1 MIKKIK
7 SLFSGFQKDNIIR
20 LSVKNLDDLKYFN
33 TAKQIFICFQ
43 NQNYKLK
50 LVGGCVRK
58 LITEEKIDDMDIA
71 INIEPEKIKKVLVEQ
86 KIKFVETGIT
96 HGTITVLINDFKFEI
111 TSLRKDLSTDGRHAK
126 VEFTSN
132 WEQDAQRRDFT
143 INAIFSDIHGNL
155 YDPFDGKKDLEIGKI
170 KFIGDADKRIKEDY
184 LRILRY
190 IRFFLN
196 YSKISHNEKIRKIIK
211 QNLNGISNISSERLL
226 DEFKKLINSFGFL
239 RLFKDPFCLE
249 LINLI
254 FPQFKNL
261 DIFKNL
267 NKFAEINIK
276 KVDFVFLISLMLI
289 DNTDNVEY
297 FLFKFN
303 LSSIDKK
310 RILFLNKFYNKE
322 INKNSFSKN
331 NLWKIFYYN
340 GKQTLFDLIYFEI
353 FKSKKINKKLIA
365 LLEYFKNKETPVFPV
380 KAVNLMEKY
389 NIPEGK
395 QLGLKLKKIEEL
407 WIKNDFTVLDNEI
420 EQIFKN

>member
-1 MIKKIK
+1 MIDLINKFFSFSKHLDGKPSSFKELKKKKEIKK
-7 SLFSGFQKDNIIR
+7 LFLAIENYSEDSEIR
-20 LSVKNLDDLKYFN
+20 Y
-33 TAKQIFICFQ
+33 
-43 NQNYKLK
+43 
-50 LVGGCVRK
+50 VGGCVRK
-58 LITEEKIDDMDIA
+58 ILNNEIVDDIDFAVNLKPEECSAALKE
-71 INIEPEKIKKVLVEQ
+71 NN
-86 KIKFVETGIT
+86 IKFFEIGIS
-96 HGTITVLINDFKFEI
+96 HGTIIAVIDSYKFEI
-111 TSLRKDLSTDGRHAK
+111 TSLRKDLITDGRHAK
-126 VEFTSN
+126 VAFTTD
-132 WEQDAQRRDFT
+132 WQEDASRRDFT

-196 YSKISHNEKIRKIIK
+196 YSKISHNEKIRKIIQ

-276 KVDFVFLISLMLI
+276 KVDFIFLISLMLI

-322 INKNSFSKN
+322 INKNYFSKN

-340 GKQTLFDLIYFEI
+340 GKQALFDLIYFEI

-365 LLEYFKNKETPVFPV
+365 LLEYFKDKEVPVFPV

-395 QLGLKLKKIEEL
+395 QLGLKLKKIEEQ

-420 EQIFKN
+420 DQIFKN

>member
-1 MIKKIK
+1 MIDLINKFFSFSKHFDGKPSSFKELKKKKEIKK
-7 SLFSGFQKDNIIR
+7 LFLAIENYSEDSEIR
-20 LSVKNLDDLKYFN
+20 Y
-33 TAKQIFICFQ
+33 
-43 NQNYKLK
+43 
-50 LVGGCVRK
+50 VGGCVRK
-58 LITEEKIDDMDIA
+58 ILNNEIVDDIDFAVNLKPEECSAALKE
-71 INIEPEKIKKVLVEQ
+71 NN
-86 KIKFVETGIT
+86 IKFFEIGIS
-96 HGTITVLINDFKFEI
+96 HGTIIAVIDSYKFEI
-111 TSLRKDLSTDGRHAK
+111 TSLRKDLITDGRHAK
-126 VEFTSN
+126 VAFTAD
-132 WEQDAQRRDFT
+132 WQEDASRRDFT
-143 INAIFSDIHGNL
+143 INAVFSDIHGNL

-196 YSKISHNEKIRKIIK
+196 YSKTEHNDKIRKIIK

-226 DEFKKLINSFGFL
+226 GEFKKLIISSSFL
-239 RLFKDPFCLE
+239 KLFKDPFCLE

-303 LSSIDKK
+303 ISSIDKK

-322 INKNSFSKN
+322 INKNFFSKN

-340 GKQTLFDLIYFEI
+340 GKQALFDLIYFEI

-365 LLEYFKNKETPVFPV
+365 LLEYFKDKEVPVFPV

-395 QLGLKLKKIEEL
+395 QLGLKLKKIEEQ

-420 EQIFKN
+420 DQIFKN

>member
-1 MIKKIK
+1 MIDLINKFFSFSKHFDGKPSSFKELKKKKEIKK
-7 SLFSGFQKDNIIR
+7 LFLAIENYSEDSEIR
-20 LSVKNLDDLKYFN
+20 Y
-33 TAKQIFICFQ
+33 
-43 NQNYKLK
+43 
-50 LVGGCVRK
+50 VGGCVRK
-58 LITEEKIDDMDIA
+58 ILNNEIVDDIDFAVNLKPEECSAALKE
-71 INIEPEKIKKVLVEQ
+71 NN
-86 KIKFVETGIT
+86 IKFFEIGIS
-96 HGTITVLINDFKFEI
+96 HGTIIAVIDSYKFEI
-111 TSLRKDLSTDGRHAK
+111 TSLRKDLITDGRHAK
-126 VEFTSN
+126 VAFTTD
-132 WEQDAQRRDFT
+132 WQEDASRRDFT

-196 YSKISHNEKIRKIIK
+196 YSKTDHNDKIRKIIK

-226 DEFKKLINSFGFL
+226 DEFKKLIISSSFL
-239 RLFKDPFCLE
+239 KLFKDPFCLE

-276 KVDFVFLISLMLI
+276 KVDFIFLISLMLI

-303 LSSIDKK
+303 ISSIDKK

-322 INKNSFSKN
+322 INKNYFSKN

-340 GKQTLFDLIYFEI
+340 GKQALFDLIYFEI
-353 FKSKKINKKLIA
+353 FKSKKVNQKLIA
-365 LLEYFKNKETPVFPV
+365 LLEYFKDKEVPVFPV

-395 QLGLKLKKIEEL
+395 QLGLKLKKIEEQ

>member
-1 MIKKIK
+1 MIDLINKFFSFSKHLDSKPSSFKELKKKKEIKK
-7 SLFSGFQKDNIIR
+7 LFLAIENYSEDSEIR
-20 LSVKNLDDLKYFN
+20 Y
-33 TAKQIFICFQ
+33 
-43 NQNYKLK
+43 
-50 LVGGCVRK
+50 VGGCVRK
-58 LITEEKIDDMDIA
+58 ILNNEIVDDIDFAVNLKPEECSAALKE
-71 INIEPEKIKKVLVEQ
+71 NN
-86 KIKFVETGIT
+86 IKFFEIGIS
-96 HGTITVLINDFKFEI
+96 HGTIIAVIDSYKFEI
-111 TSLRKDLSTDGRHAK
+111 TSLRKDLITDGRHAK
-126 VEFTSN
+126 VAFTTD
-132 WEQDAQRRDFT
+132 WQEDASRRDFT

-196 YSKISHNEKIRKIIK
+196 YSKTEHNDKIRKIIK

-226 DEFKKLINSFGFL
+226 DEFKKLIISSSFL
-239 RLFKDPFCLE
+239 KLFKDPFCLE

-276 KVDFVFLISLMLI
+276 KVDFIFLISLMLI

-303 LSSIDKK
+303 ISSIDKK

-322 INKNSFSKN
+322 INKNYFSKN

-340 GKQTLFDLIYFEI
+340 GKQALFDLIYFEI

-365 LLEYFKNKETPVFPV
+365 LLEYFKDKEVPVFPV

-395 QLGLKLKKIEEL
+395 QLGLKLKKIEEQ

>member
-1 MIKKIK
+1 MIDLINKFFSFSKHLDSKPSSFKELKKKKEIKK
-7 SLFSGFQKDNIIR
+7 LFLAIENYSEDSEIR
-20 LSVKNLDDLKYFN
+20 Y
-33 TAKQIFICFQ
+33 
-43 NQNYKLK
+43 
-50 LVGGCVRK
+50 VGGCVRK
-58 LITEEKIDDMDIA
+58 ILNNEIVDDIDFAVNLKPEECSAALKE
-71 INIEPEKIKKVLVEQ
+71 NN
-86 KIKFVETGIT
+86 IKFFEIGIS
-96 HGTITVLINDFKFEI
+96 HGTIIAVIDSYKFEI
-111 TSLRKDLSTDGRHAK
+111 TSLRKDLITDGRHAK
-126 VEFTSN
+126 VAFTAD
-132 WEQDAQRRDFT
+132 WQEDASRRDFT

-196 YSKISHNEKIRKIIK
+196 YSKTDHSDKIRKIIK

-226 DEFKKLINSFGFL
+226 DEFKKLIISSSFL
-239 RLFKDPFCLE
+239 KLFKDPFCLE

-276 KVDFVFLISLMLI
+276 KVDFIFLISLMLI

-303 LSSIDKK
+303 ISSIDKK

-322 INKNSFSKN
+322 INKNYFSKN

-340 GKQTLFDLIYFEI
+340 GKQALFDLIYFEI
-353 FKSKKINKKLIA
+353 FKSKKVNQKLIA
-365 LLEYFKNKETPVFPV
+365 LLEYFKDKEVPVFPV

-395 QLGLKLKKIEEL
+395 QLGLKLKKIEEQ

-420 EQIFKN
+420 DQIFKN

>member
-1 MIKKIK
+1 MIDLINKFFSFSKHLNGKPSSFKELKKKKEIKK
-7 SLFSGFQKDNIIR
+7 LFLAIENYSEDSEIR
-20 LSVKNLDDLKYFN
+20 Y
-33 TAKQIFICFQ
+33 
-43 NQNYKLK
+43 
-50 LVGGCVRK
+50 VGGCVRK
-58 LITEEKIDDMDIA
+58 ILNNEIVDDIDFAVNLKPEECSAALKE
-71 INIEPEKIKKVLVEQ
+71 NN
-86 KIKFVETGIT
+86 IKFFEIGIS
-96 HGTITVLINDFKFEI
+96 HGTIIAVIDSYKFEI
-111 TSLRKDLSTDGRHAK
+111 TSLRKDLITDGRHAK
-126 VEFTSN
+126 VAFTTD
-132 WEQDAQRRDFT
+132 WQEDASRRDFT

-155 YDPFDGKKDLEIGKI
+155 YDPFNGKKDLEIGKI

-196 YSKISHNEKIRKIIK
+196 YSKTDHNDKIRKIIK

-226 DEFKKLINSFGFL
+226 DEFKKLIISSSFL
-239 RLFKDPFCLE
+239 KLFKDPFCLE

-303 LSSIDKK
+303 ISSIDKK

-365 LLEYFKNKETPVFPV
+365 LLEYFKDKEVPVFPV

-395 QLGLKLKKIEEL
+395 QLGLKLKKIEEQ

>member
-1 MIKKIK
+1 MIDLINKFFSFSKHLDGKPSSFKELKKKKEIKK
-7 SLFSGFQKDNIIR
+7 LFLAIENYSEDSEIR
-20 LSVKNLDDLKYFN
+20 Y
-33 TAKQIFICFQ
+33 
-43 NQNYKLK
+43 
-50 LVGGCVRK
+50 VGGCVRK
-58 LITEEKIDDMDIA
+58 ILNNEIVDDIDFAVNLKPEECSAALKE
-71 INIEPEKIKKVLVEQ
+71 NN
-86 KIKFVETGIT
+86 IKFFEIGIS
-96 HGTITVLINDFKFEI
+96 HGTIIAVIDSYKFEI
-111 TSLRKDLSTDGRHAK
+111 TSLRKDLITDGRHAK
-126 VEFTSN
+126 VAFTTD
-132 WEQDAQRRDFT
+132 WQEDASRRDFT

-196 YSKISHNEKIRKIIK
+196 YSKTDHNDKIRKIIK

-226 DEFKKLINSFGFL
+226 DEFKKLIISSSFL
-239 RLFKDPFCLE
+239 KLFKDPFCLE

-254 FPQFKNL
+254 FPQFKNI

-276 KVDFVFLISLMLI
+276 KVDFIFLISLMLI

-303 LSSIDKK
+303 ISSIDKK

-322 INKNSFSKN
+322 INKNFFSKN

-340 GKQTLFDLIYFEI
+340 GKQALFDLIYFEI

-365 LLEYFKNKETPVFPV
+365 LLEYFKDKEVPVFPV

-395 QLGLKLKKIEEL
+395 QLGLKLKKIEEQ

>member
-1 MIKKIK
+1 MIDLINKFFSFSKHLDCKLSSFKELKKTKEIKK
-7 SLFSGFQKDNIIR
+7 LFLAIENYSEDSEIR
-20 LSVKNLDDLKYFN
+20 Y
-33 TAKQIFICFQ
+33 
-43 NQNYKLK
+43 
-50 LVGGCVRK
+50 VGGCVRK
-58 LITEEKIDDMDIA
+58 ILNNEIVDDIDFAVNLKPEECSAALKE
-71 INIEPEKIKKVLVEQ
+71 NN
-86 KIKFVETGIT
+86 IKFFEIGIS
-96 HGTITVLINDFKFEI
+96 HGTIIAVIDSYKFEI
-111 TSLRKDLSTDGRHAK
+111 TSLRKDLITDGRHAK
-126 VEFTSN
+126 VAFTAD
-132 WEQDAQRRDFT
+132 WQEDASRRDFT

-155 YDPFDGKKDLEIGKI
+155 YAPFDGKKDLEIGKI

-196 YSKISHNEKIRKIIK
+196 YSKTDHNDKTRKIIK

-226 DEFKKLINSFGFL
+226 DEFKKLIISSSFL
-239 RLFKDPFCLE
+239 KLFKDPFCLE

-276 KVDFVFLISLMLI
+276 KVDFIFLISLMLI

-303 LSSIDKK
+303 ISSIDKK

-322 INKNSFSKN
+322 INKNYFSKN

-340 GKQTLFDLIYFEI
+340 GKQALFDLIYFEI

-365 LLEYFKNKETPVFPV
+365 LLEYFKDKEVPVFPV

-395 QLGLKLKKIEEL
+395 QLGFKLKKIEEQ

-420 EQIFKN
+420 DQIFKN

>member
-1 MIKKIK
+1 MIDLINKFFSFSKHLDSKPSSFKELKKKKEIKK
-7 SLFSGFQKDNIIR
+7 LFLAIENYSEDSEIR
-20 LSVKNLDDLKYFN
+20 Y
-33 TAKQIFICFQ
+33 
-43 NQNYKLK
+43 
-50 LVGGCVRK
+50 VGGCVRK
-58 LITEEKIDDMDIA
+58 ILNNEIVDDIDFAVNLKPEECSAALKE
-71 INIEPEKIKKVLVEQ
+71 NN
-86 KIKFVETGIT
+86 IKFFEIGIS
-96 HGTITVLINDFKFEI
+96 HGTIIALIDSYKFEI
-111 TSLRKDLSTDGRHAK
+111 TSLRKDLITDGRHAK
-126 VEFTSN
+126 VAFTAD
-132 WEQDAQRRDFT
+132 WQEDASRRDFT

-196 YSKISHNEKIRKIIK
+196 YSKTEHNDKIRKIIK

-226 DEFKKLINSFGFL
+226 DEFKKLIISSSFL
-239 RLFKDPFCLE
+239 KLFKDPFCLE

-254 FPQFKNL
+254 FPQFKNI

-276 KVDFVFLISLMLI
+276 KVDFVFLISLMVI

-303 LSSIDKK
+303 LSSSDKK

-340 GKQTLFDLIYFEI
+340 GKQALFDLIYFEI
-353 FKSKKINKKLIA
+353 FKSKKINKKLID
-365 LLEYFKNKETPVFPV
+365 LLEYFKDKEVPVFPV

-395 QLGLKLKKIEEL
+395 QLGLKLKKIEEQ

>member
-1 MIKKIK
+1 MIDLINKFFSFSKHLDGKPSSFKELKKKKEIKK
-7 SLFSGFQKDNIIR
+7 LFLAIENYSEDSEIR
-20 LSVKNLDDLKYFN
+20 Y
-33 TAKQIFICFQ
+33 
-43 NQNYKLK
+43 
-50 LVGGCVRK
+50 VGGCVRK
-58 LITEEKIDDMDIA
+58 ILNNEIVDDIDFAVNLKPEECSAALKE
-71 INIEPEKIKKVLVEQ
+71 NN
-86 KIKFVETGIT
+86 IKFFEIGIS
-96 HGTITVLINDFKFEI
+96 HGTIIAVIDSYKFEI
-111 TSLRKDLSTDGRHAK
+111 TSLRKDLITDGRHAK
-126 VEFTSN
+126 VAFTTD
-132 WEQDAQRRDFT
+132 WQEDASRRDFT

-155 YDPFDGKKDLEIGKI
+155 YDPFNGKKDLEIGKI

-196 YSKISHNEKIRKIIK
+196 YSKTDHNDKIRKIIK

-226 DEFKKLINSFGFL
+226 DEFKKLIISSSFL
-239 RLFKDPFCLE
+239 KLFKDPFCLE

-322 INKNSFSKN
+322 INKNYFSKN

-340 GKQTLFDLIYFEI
+340 GKQALFDLIYFEI

-365 LLEYFKNKETPVFPV
+365 LLEYFKDKEVPVFPV

-395 QLGLKLKKIEEL
+395 QLGLKLKKIEEQ

>member
-1 MIKKIK
+1 MIDLINKFFSFSKHLDSRPSSFKELKKKKEIKK
-7 SLFSGFQKDNIIR
+7 LFLAIENYSEDSEIR
-20 LSVKNLDDLKYFN
+20 Y
-33 TAKQIFICFQ
+33 
-43 NQNYKLK
+43 
-50 LVGGCVRK
+50 VGGCVRK
-58 LITEEKIDDMDIA
+58 ILNNEIVDDIDFAVNLKPEECSAALKE
-71 INIEPEKIKKVLVEQ
+71 NN
-86 KIKFVETGIT
+86 IKFFEIGIS
-96 HGTITVLINDFKFEI
+96 HGTIIAVIDSYKFEI
-111 TSLRKDLSTDGRHAK
+111 TSLRKDLITDGRHAK
-126 VEFTSN
+126 VAFTTD
-132 WEQDAQRRDFT
+132 WQEDASRRDFT

-196 YSKISHNEKIRKIIK
+196 YSKTDHNDKIRKIIK

-226 DEFKKLINSFGFL
+226 DEFKKLIISSSFL
-239 RLFKDPFCLE
+239 KLFKDPFCLE

-276 KVDFVFLISLMLI
+276 KVDFIFLISLMLI

-303 LSSIDKK
+303 ISSIDKK

-322 INKNSFSKN
+322 INKNYFSKN

-340 GKQTLFDLIYFEI
+340 GKQALFDLIYFEI
-353 FKSKKINKKLIA
+353 FKSKKVNQKLIA
-365 LLEYFKNKETPVFPV
+365 LLEYFKDKEVPVFPV

-395 QLGLKLKKIEEL
+395 QLGLKLKKIEEQ

>member
-1 MIKKIK
+1 MIDLINKFFSFSKHLNGKPSSFKELKKKKEIKK
-7 SLFSGFQKDNIIR
+7 LFLAIENYSEDSEIR
-20 LSVKNLDDLKYFN
+20 Y
-33 TAKQIFICFQ
+33 
-43 NQNYKLK
+43 
-50 LVGGCVRK
+50 VGGCVRK
-58 LITEEKIDDMDIA
+58 ILNNEIVDDIDFAVNLKPEECSAALKE
-71 INIEPEKIKKVLVEQ
+71 NN
-86 KIKFVETGIT
+86 IKFFEIGIS
-96 HGTITVLINDFKFEI
+96 HGTIIALIDSYKFEI
-111 TSLRKDLSTDGRHAK
+111 TSLRKDLITDGRHAK
-126 VEFTSN
+126 VAFTAD
-132 WEQDAQRRDFT
+132 WQEDASRRDFT

-196 YSKISHNEKIRKIIK
+196 YSKTEHNDKIRKIIK

-226 DEFKKLINSFGFL
+226 DEFKKLIISSSFL
-239 RLFKDPFCLE
+239 KLFKDPFCLE

-276 KVDFVFLISLMLI
+276 KVDFIFLISLMLI

-303 LSSIDKK
+303 ISSIDKK

-322 INKNSFSKN
+322 INKNYFSKN

-340 GKQTLFDLIYFEI
+340 GKQALFDLIYFEI

-365 LLEYFKNKETPVFPV
+365 LLEYFKDKEVPVFPV

-395 QLGLKLKKIEEL
+395 QLGLKLKKIEEQ

-420 EQIFKN
+420 DQIFKN

>member
-1 MIKKIK
+1 MIDLINKFFSFSKHLDGKPSSFKELKKKKEIKK
-7 SLFSGFQKDNIIR
+7 LFLAIENYSEDSEIR
-20 LSVKNLDDLKYFN
+20 Y
-33 TAKQIFICFQ
+33 
-43 NQNYKLK
+43 
-50 LVGGCVRK
+50 VGGCVRK
-58 LITEEKIDDMDIA
+58 ILNNETVDDIDFAVNLKPEECSAALKE
-71 INIEPEKIKKVLVEQ
+71 NN
-86 KIKFVETGIT
+86 IKFFEIGIS
-96 HGTITVLINDFKFEI
+96 HGTIIAVIDSYKFEI
-111 TSLRKDLSTDGRHAK
+111 TSLRKDLITDGRHAK
-126 VEFTSN
+126 VAFTTD
-132 WEQDAQRRDFT
+132 WQEDASRRDFT

-196 YSKISHNEKIRKIIK
+196 YSKTDHNDKIRKIIK

-226 DEFKKLINSFGFL
+226 DEFKKLIISSSFL
-239 RLFKDPFCLE
+239 KLFKDPFCLE

-303 LSSIDKK
+303 ISSIDKK

-322 INKNSFSKN
+322 INKNYFSKN

-340 GKQTLFDLIYFEI
+340 GKQALFDLIYFEI
-353 FKSKKINKKLIA
+353 FKSKKINKKLIT
-365 LLEYFKNKETPVFPV
+365 LLEYFKDKEVPVFPV

-395 QLGLKLKKIEEL
+395 QLGLKLKKIEEQ

>member
-1 MIKKIK
+1 MIDLINKFFSFSKHLDSKPSSFKELKKKKEIKK
-7 SLFSGFQKDNIIR
+7 LFLAIENYSEDSEIR
-20 LSVKNLDDLKYFN
+20 Y
-33 TAKQIFICFQ
+33 
-43 NQNYKLK
+43 
-50 LVGGCVRK
+50 VGGCVRK
-58 LITEEKIDDMDIA
+58 ILNNEIVDDIDFAVNLKPEECSAALKE
-71 INIEPEKIKKVLVEQ
+71 NN
-86 KIKFVETGIT
+86 IKFFEIGIS
-96 HGTITVLINDFKFEI
+96 HGTIIAVIDSYKFEI
-111 TSLRKDLSTDGRHAK
+111 TSLRKDLITDGRHAK
-126 VEFTSN
+126 VAFTTD
-132 WEQDAQRRDFT
+132 WQEDASRRDFT

-196 YSKISHNEKIRKIIK
+196 YSKTDHNDKIRKIIK

-226 DEFKKLINSFGFL
+226 DEFKKLIISSSFL
-239 RLFKDPFCLE
+239 KLFKDPFCLE

-303 LSSIDKK
+303 ISSIDKK

-322 INKNSFSKN
+322 INKNFFSKN

-340 GKQTLFDLIYFEI
+340 GKQALFDLIYFEI

-365 LLEYFKNKETPVFPV
+365 LLEYFKDKEVPVFPV

-395 QLGLKLKKIEEL
+395 QLGLKLKKIEEQ
-407 WIKNDFTVLDNEI
+407 WIKNDFIVLDNEI
-420 EQIFKN
+420 EKIFKN

>member
-1 MIKKIK
+1 MIDLINKFFSFSKHLDSKPSSFKELKKKKEIKK
-7 SLFSGFQKDNIIR
+7 LFLAIENYSEDSEIR
-20 LSVKNLDDLKYFN
+20 Y
-33 TAKQIFICFQ
+33 
-43 NQNYKLK
+43 
-50 LVGGCVRK
+50 VGGCVRK
-58 LITEEKIDDMDIA
+58 ILNNEIVDDIDFAVNLKPEECSAALKE
-71 INIEPEKIKKVLVEQ
+71 NN
-86 KIKFVETGIT
+86 IKFFEIGIS
-96 HGTITVLINDFKFEI
+96 HGTIIALIDSYKFEI
-111 TSLRKDLSTDGRHAK
+111 TSLRKDLITDGRHAK
-126 VEFTSN
+126 VAFTAD
-132 WEQDAQRRDFT
+132 WQEDASRRDFT

-155 YDPFDGKKDLEIGKI
+155 YDPFNGKKDLEIGKI
-170 KFIGDADKRIKEDY
+170 KFIGDADTRIKEDY

-196 YSKISHNEKIRKIIK
+196 YSKIEHDDKIRKIIK

-226 DEFKKLINSFGFL
+226 DEFKKLIISSSFL
-239 RLFKDPFCLE
+239 KLFKDPFCLE

-276 KVDFVFLISLMLI
+276 KVDFIFLISLMLI

-303 LSSIDKK
+303 ISSIDKK

-322 INKNSFSKN
+322 INKNYFSKN

-340 GKQTLFDLIYFEI
+340 GKQALFDLIYFEI

-365 LLEYFKNKETPVFPV
+365 LLEYFKDKEVPVFPV

-395 QLGLKLKKIEEL
+395 QLGLKLKKVEEQ

-420 EQIFKN
+420 DQIFKN

>member
-1 MIKKIK
+1 MIDLINKFFSFSKHLDGKPSSFKELKKKKEIKK
-7 SLFSGFQKDNIIR
+7 LFLAIENYSEDSEIR
-20 LSVKNLDDLKYFN
+20 Y
-33 TAKQIFICFQ
+33 
-43 NQNYKLK
+43 
-50 LVGGCVRK
+50 VGGCVRK
-58 LITEEKIDDMDIA
+58 ILNNEIVDDIDFAVNLKPEECSAALKE
-71 INIEPEKIKKVLVEQ
+71 NN
-86 KIKFVETGIT
+86 IKFFEIGIS
-96 HGTITVLINDFKFEI
+96 HGTIIAVIDSYKFEI
-111 TSLRKDLSTDGRHAK
+111 TSLRKDLITDGRHAK
-126 VEFTSN
+126 VAFTTD
-132 WEQDAQRRDFT
+132 WQEDASRRDFT

-196 YSKISHNEKIRKIIK
+196 YSKTEHNDKIRKIIK

-226 DEFKKLINSFGFL
+226 DEFKKLIISSSFL
-239 RLFKDPFCLE
+239 KLFKDPFCLE

-303 LSSIDKK
+303 ISSIDKK

-322 INKNSFSKN
+322 INKNYFSKN

-340 GKQTLFDLIYFEI
+340 GKQALFDLIYFEI
-353 FKSKKINKKLIA
+353 FKSKKVNQKLIA
-365 LLEYFKNKETPVFPV
+365 LLEYFKDKEVPVFPV

-395 QLGLKLKKIEEL
+395 QLGLKLKKIEEQ
-407 WIKNDFTVLDNEI
+407 WIKNDFTVLDNKI

>member
-1 MIKKIK
+1 MIDLINKFFSLSKHLDGKLSSFKELKKKKEIKK
-7 SLFSGFQKDNIIR
+7 LFLAIENYSEDSEIR
-20 LSVKNLDDLKYFN
+20 Y
-33 TAKQIFICFQ
+33 
-43 NQNYKLK
+43 
-50 LVGGCVRK
+50 VGGCVRK
-58 LITEEKIDDMDIA
+58 ILNNEIVDDIDFAVNLKPEECSAALKE
-71 INIEPEKIKKVLVEQ
+71 NN
-86 KIKFVETGIT
+86 IKFFEIGIS
-96 HGTITVLINDFKFEI
+96 HGTIIAVIDSYKFEI
-111 TSLRKDLSTDGRHAK
+111 TSLRKDLITDGRHAK
-126 VEFTSN
+126 VAFTTD
-132 WEQDAQRRDFT
+132 WQEDASRRDFT

-196 YSKISHNEKIRKIIK
+196 YSKTEHNDKIRKIIK

-226 DEFKKLINSFGFL
+226 DEFKKLVISSSFL
-239 RLFKDPFCLE
+239 KLFKDPFCLE

-261 DIFKNL
+261 NIFKNL

-276 KVDFVFLISLMLI
+276 KVDFVFLLSLMLV

-322 INKNSFSKN
+322 INKNYFSKN

-340 GKQTLFDLIYFEI
+340 GKQALFDLIYFEI

-365 LLEYFKNKETPVFPV
+365 LLEYFKDKEVPVFPV

-395 QLGLKLKKIEEL
+395 QLGLKLKKIEEQ

>member
-1 MIKKIK
+1 MIDLINKFFSFSKHLDSKTSSFKELKKKEEIKK
-7 SLFSGFQKDNIIR
+7 LFLAIENYSEDSEIR
-20 LSVKNLDDLKYFN
+20 Y
-33 TAKQIFICFQ
+33 
-43 NQNYKLK
+43 
-50 LVGGCVRK
+50 VGGCVRK
-58 LITEEKIDDMDIA
+58 ILNNEIVDDIDFAVNLKPEECSAALKE
-71 INIEPEKIKKVLVEQ
+71 NN
-86 KIKFVETGIT
+86 IKFLEIGIS
-96 HGTITVLINDFKFEI
+96 HGTIIALIDSYKFEI
-111 TSLRKDLSTDGRHAK
+111 TSLRKDLITDGRHAK
-126 VEFTSN
+126 VAFTSD
-132 WEQDAQRRDFT
+132 WQEDASRRDFT

-170 KFIGDADKRIKEDY
+170 KFIGDADKRIKADY

-196 YSKISHNEKIRKIIK
+196 YSKTEHNDKIRKIIK

-226 DEFKKLINSFGFL
+226 DEFKKLVISSSFL
-239 RLFKDPFCLE
+239 KLFKDPFCLE

-267 NKFAEINIK
+267 NKFAEINVK
-276 KVDFVFLISLMLI
+276 KVDFILLISLMLI

-303 LSSIDKK
+303 ISSINKK

-322 INKNSFSKN
+322 INKNYFSKN

-340 GKQTLFDLIYFEI
+340 GKQALFDLIYFEI

-365 LLEYFKNKETPVFPV
+365 LLEYFKDKEVPVFPV

-395 QLGLKLKKIEEL
+395 QLGLKLKKIEEQ

>member
-1 MIKKIK
+1 MLDLINKFFSFSKQLDGKPSSFKELKKKKEIKK
-7 SLFSGFQKDNIIR
+7 LFLAIENYSEDSEIR
-20 LSVKNLDDLKYFN
+20 Y
-33 TAKQIFICFQ
+33 
-43 NQNYKLK
+43 
-50 LVGGCVRK
+50 VGGCVRK
-58 LITEEKIDDMDIA
+58 ILNNEIVDDIDFAVNLKPEECSAALKE
-71 INIEPEKIKKVLVEQ
+71 NN
-86 KIKFVETGIT
+86 IKFFEIGIS
-96 HGTITVLINDFKFEI
+96 HGTIIAVIDSYKFEI
-111 TSLRKDLSTDGRHAK
+111 TSLRKDLITDGRHAK
-126 VEFTSN
+126 VAFTTD
-132 WEQDAQRRDFT
+132 WQEDASRRDFT

-170 KFIGDADKRIKEDY
+170 KFIGDPDKRIQEDY

-196 YSKISHNEKIRKIIK
+196 YSKTDHNDKIRKIIK

-226 DEFKKLINSFGFL
+226 DEFKKLIISSSFL
-239 RLFKDPFCLE
+239 KLFKDPFCLE

-276 KVDFVFLISLMLI
+276 KVDFIFLISLMLI

-322 INKNSFSKN
+322 INKIFFSKN

-340 GKQTLFDLIYFEI
+340 GKQALFDLIYFEI
-353 FKSKKINKKLIA
+353 FKSKKVNQKLIA
-365 LLEYFKNKETPVFPV
+365 LLEYFKDKEVPVFPV

-395 QLGLKLKKIEEL
+395 QLGLKLKKIEEQ

>member
-1 MIKKIK
+1 MIDLINKF
-7 SLFSGFQKDNIIR
+7 FSF
-20 LSVKNLDDLKYFN
+20 SKNLDSKPSSFKELKKKKEIKKLFL
-33 TAKQIFICFQ
+33 AIE
-43 NQNYKLK
+43 NYSEDSEIRY
-50 LVGGCVRK
+50 VGGCVRK
-58 LITEEKIDDMDIA
+58 ILNNEIVDDIDFAVNLKPEECSAALKE
-71 INIEPEKIKKVLVEQ
+71 NN
-86 KIKFVETGIT
+86 IKFFEIGIS
-96 HGTITVLINDFKFEI
+96 HGTIIALIDSYKFEI
-111 TSLRKDLSTDGRHAK
+111 TSLRKDLITDGRHAK
-126 VEFTSN
+126 VAFTAD
-132 WEQDAQRRDFT
+132 WQEDASRRDFT

-196 YSKISHNEKIRKIIK
+196 YSKIDHSEKIRKIIK

-226 DEFKKLINSFGFL
+226 DEFKKLIISSSFL
-239 RLFKDPFCLE
+239 KLFKDPFCLE

-276 KVDFVFLISLMLI
+276 KVDFIFLISLMLI

-303 LSSIDKK
+303 ISSIDKK

-322 INKNSFSKN
+322 INKNYFSKN

-340 GKQTLFDLIYFEI
+340 GKQALFDLIYFEI

-365 LLEYFKNKETPVFPV
+365 LLEYFKDKEVPVFPV

-395 QLGLKLKKIEEL
+395 QLGLKLKKIEEQ

>member
-1 MIKKIK
+1 MINLINKFFSFSKHLDSKPSSFKELKKKKEIKK
-7 SLFSGFQKDNIIR
+7 LFLAIENYSEDSEIR
-20 LSVKNLDDLKYFN
+20 Y
-33 TAKQIFICFQ
+33 
-43 NQNYKLK
+43 
-50 LVGGCVRK
+50 VGGCVRK
-58 LITEEKIDDMDIA
+58 ILNNEIVDDIDFAVNLKPEECSAALKE
-71 INIEPEKIKKVLVEQ
+71 NN
-86 KIKFVETGIT
+86 IKFFEIGIS
-96 HGTITVLINDFKFEI
+96 HGTIIALIDSYKFEI
-111 TSLRKDLSTDGRHAK
+111 TSLRKDLITDGRHAK
-126 VEFTSN
+126 VAFTTD
-132 WEQDAQRRDFT
+132 WQEDASRRDFT

-170 KFIGDADKRIKEDY
+170 KFIGDADTRIKEDY

-196 YSKISHNEKIRKIIK
+196 YSKIEHDDKIRKIIK

-226 DEFKKLINSFGFL
+226 DEFKKLIISSSFL
-239 RLFKDPFCLE
+239 KLFKDPFCLE

-276 KVDFVFLISLMLI
+276 KVDFIFLISLMLI

-303 LSSIDKK
+303 ISSIDKK

-322 INKNSFSKN
+322 INKNYFSKN

-340 GKQTLFDLIYFEI
+340 GKQALFDLIYFEI
-353 FKSKKINKKLIA
+353 FKSKKVNQKLIA
-365 LLEYFKNKETPVFPV
+365 LLEYFKDKEVPVFPV

-395 QLGLKLKKIEEL
+395 QLGLKLKKIEEQ

>member
-1 MIKKIK
+1 MIDLINKFFSFSKHLDGKPSSFKELKKKKEIKK
-7 SLFSGFQKDNIIR
+7 LFLAIENYSEDSEIR
-20 LSVKNLDDLKYFN
+20 Y
-33 TAKQIFICFQ
+33 
-43 NQNYKLK
+43 
-50 LVGGCVRK
+50 VGGCVRK
-58 LITEEKIDDMDIA
+58 ILNNEIVDDIDFAVNLKPEECSAALKE
-71 INIEPEKIKKVLVEQ
+71 NN
-86 KIKFVETGIT
+86 IKFFEIGIS
-96 HGTITVLINDFKFEI
+96 HGTIIAVIDSYKFEI
-111 TSLRKDLSTDGRHAK
+111 TSLRKDLITDGRHAK
-126 VEFTSN
+126 VAFTTD
-132 WEQDAQRRDFT
+132 WQEDASRRDFT
-143 INAIFSDIHGNL
+143 INAIFSDIYGNL

-196 YSKISHNEKIRKIIK
+196 YSKTDHNDKIRKIIK

-226 DEFKKLINSFGFL
+226 DEFKKLIISSSFL
-239 RLFKDPFCLE
+239 KLFKDPFCLE

-254 FPQFKNL
+254 FPQFKNI

-322 INKNSFSKN
+322 INKNFFSKN

-340 GKQTLFDLIYFEI
+340 GKQALFDLIYFEI

-365 LLEYFKNKETPVFPV
+365 LLEYFKDKEVPVFPV

-395 QLGLKLKKIEEL
+395 QLGLKLKKIEEQ

>member
-1 MIKKIK
+1 MIDLINKFFSFSKHLNGKPSSFKELKKKKEIKK
-7 SLFSGFQKDNIIR
+7 LFLAIENYSEDSEIR
-20 LSVKNLDDLKYFN
+20 Y
-33 TAKQIFICFQ
+33 
-43 NQNYKLK
+43 
-50 LVGGCVRK
+50 VGGCVRK
-58 LITEEKIDDMDIA
+58 ILNNEIVDDIDFAVNLKPEECSAALKE
-71 INIEPEKIKKVLVEQ
+71 NN
-86 KIKFVETGIT
+86 IKFFEIGIS
-96 HGTITVLINDFKFEI
+96 HGTIIAVIDSYKFEI
-111 TSLRKDLSTDGRHAK
+111 TSLRKDLITDGRHAK
-126 VEFTSN
+126 VAFTSD
-132 WEQDAQRRDFT
+132 WQEDASRRDFT

-196 YSKISHNEKIRKIIK
+196 YSKTEHNDKIRKIIK

-226 DEFKKLINSFGFL
+226 DEFKKLIISSSFL
-239 RLFKDPFCLE
+239 KLFKDPFCLE

-276 KVDFVFLISLMLI
+276 KVDFIFLISLMLI

-303 LSSIDKK
+303 ISSIDKK

-322 INKNSFSKN
+322 INKNFFSKN

-340 GKQTLFDLIYFEI
+340 GKQALFDLIYFEI

-365 LLEYFKNKETPVFPV
+365 LLEYFKDKEVPVFPV

-395 QLGLKLKKIEEL
+395 QLGLKLKKIEEQ

>member
-1 MIKKIK
+1 MIDLINKFFSFSKHLDSKPSSFKELKKKKEIKK
-7 SLFSGFQKDNIIR
+7 LFLAIENYSEDSEIR
-20 LSVKNLDDLKYFN
+20 Y
-33 TAKQIFICFQ
+33 
-43 NQNYKLK
+43 
-50 LVGGCVRK
+50 VGGCVRK
-58 LITEEKIDDMDIA
+58 ILNNEIVDDIDFAVNLKPEECSAALKE
-71 INIEPEKIKKVLVEQ
+71 NN
-86 KIKFVETGIT
+86 IKFFEIGIS
-96 HGTITVLINDFKFEI
+96 HGTIIAVIDSYKFEI
-111 TSLRKDLSTDGRHAK
+111 TSLRKDLITDGRHAK
-126 VEFTSN
+126 VAFTSD
-132 WEQDAQRRDFT
+132 WQEDASRRDFT

-196 YSKISHNEKIRKIIK
+196 YSKTEHNDKIRKIIK

-226 DEFKKLINSFGFL
+226 DEFKKLIISSSFL
-239 RLFKDPFCLE
+239 KLFKDPFCLE

-276 KVDFVFLISLMLI
+276 KVDFIFLISLMLI

-303 LSSIDKK
+303 ISSIDKK

-322 INKNSFSKN
+322 INKNYFSKN

-340 GKQTLFDLIYFEI
+340 GKQALFDLIYFEI

-365 LLEYFKNKETPVFPV
+365 LLEYFKDKEVPVFPV

-395 QLGLKLKKIEEL
+395 QLGLKLKKIEEQ

-420 EQIFKN
+420 DQIFKN

>member
-1 MIKKIK
+1 MIDLINKFFSFSKHLDGKPSSFKELKKKKEIKK
-7 SLFSGFQKDNIIR
+7 LFLAIENYSEDSEIR
-20 LSVKNLDDLKYFN
+20 Y
-33 TAKQIFICFQ
+33 
-43 NQNYKLK
+43 
-50 LVGGCVRK
+50 VGGCVRK
-58 LITEEKIDDMDIA
+58 ILNNEIVDDIDFAVNLKPEECSAALKE
-71 INIEPEKIKKVLVEQ
+71 NN
-86 KIKFVETGIT
+86 IKFFEIGIS
-96 HGTITVLINDFKFEI
+96 HGTIIAVIDSYKFEI
-111 TSLRKDLSTDGRHAK
+111 TSLRKDLITDGRHAK
-126 VEFTSN
+126 VAFTTD
-132 WEQDAQRRDFT
+132 WQEDASRRDFT

-196 YSKISHNEKIRKIIK
+196 YSKTDHNDKIRKIIK

-226 DEFKKLINSFGFL
+226 DEFKKLVISSSFL
-239 RLFKDPFCLE
+239 KLFKDPFCLE

-276 KVDFVFLISLMLI
+276 KVDFIFLISLMLI

-303 LSSIDKK
+303 ISSIDKK

-322 INKNSFSKN
+322 INKNFFSKN

-340 GKQTLFDLIYFEI
+340 GKQALFDLIYFEI
-353 FKSKKINKKLIA
+353 FKSKKVNQKLIA
-365 LLEYFKNKETPVFPV
+365 LLEYFKDKEVPVFPV

-395 QLGLKLKKIEEL
+395 QLGLKLKKIEEQ

>member
-1 MIKKIK
+1 MIDLINKF
-7 SLFSGFQKDNIIR
+7 FSF
-20 LSVKNLDDLKYFN
+20 SKNLDSKPSSFKELKKKKEIKKLFL
-33 TAKQIFICFQ
+33 AIE
-43 NQNYKLK
+43 NYSEDSEIRY
-50 LVGGCVRK
+50 VGGCVRK
-58 LITEEKIDDMDIA
+58 ILNNEIVDDIDFAVNLKPEECSAALKE
-71 INIEPEKIKKVLVEQ
+71 NN
-86 KIKFVETGIT
+86 IKFFEIGIS
-96 HGTITVLINDFKFEI
+96 HGTIIALIDSYKFEI
-111 TSLRKDLSTDGRHAK
+111 TSLRKDLITDGRHAK
-126 VEFTSN
+126 VAFTAD
-132 WEQDAQRRDFT
+132 WQEDASRRDFT

-155 YDPFDGKKDLEIGKI
+155 YDPFDGKKDLEVGKI

-196 YSKISHNEKIRKIIK
+196 YSKIDHSEKIRKIIK

-226 DEFKKLINSFGFL
+226 DEFKKLIISSSFL
-239 RLFKDPFCLE
+239 KLFKDPFCLE

-276 KVDFVFLISLMLI
+276 KVDFIFLISLMLI

-303 LSSIDKK
+303 ISSIDKK

-322 INKNSFSKN
+322 INKNYFSKN

-340 GKQTLFDLIYFEI
+340 GKQALFDLIYFEI

-365 LLEYFKNKETPVFPV
+365 LLEYFKDKEVPVFPV

-395 QLGLKLKKIEEL
+395 QLGLKLKKIEEQ

-420 EQIFKN
+420 DQIFKN

>member
-1 MIKKIK
+1 MIDLINKFFSFSKHLDGKPSSFKELKKKKEIKK
-7 SLFSGFQKDNIIR
+7 LFLAIENYSEDSEIR
-20 LSVKNLDDLKYFN
+20 Y
-33 TAKQIFICFQ
+33 
-43 NQNYKLK
+43 
-50 LVGGCVRK
+50 VGGCVRK
-58 LITEEKIDDMDIA
+58 ILNNEIVDDIDFAVNLKPEECSAALKE
-71 INIEPEKIKKVLVEQ
+71 NN
-86 KIKFVETGIT
+86 IKFFEIGIS
-96 HGTITVLINDFKFEI
+96 HGTIIALIDSYKFEI
-111 TSLRKDLSTDGRHAK
+111 TSLRKDLITDGRHAK
-126 VEFTSN
+126 VAFTAD
-132 WEQDAQRRDFT
+132 WQEDASRRDFT

-196 YSKISHNEKIRKIIK
+196 YSKTDHNDKIRKIIK

-226 DEFKKLINSFGFL
+226 DEFKKLIISSSFL
-239 RLFKDPFCLE
+239 KLFKDPFCLE

-276 KVDFVFLISLMLI
+276 KVDFIFLISLMLI

-303 LSSIDKK
+303 ISSIDKK

-322 INKNSFSKN
+322 INKNFFSKN

-340 GKQTLFDLIYFEI
+340 GKQALFDLIYFEI
-353 FKSKKINKKLIA
+353 FKSKKVNQKLIA
-365 LLEYFKNKETPVFPV
+365 LLEYFKDKEVPVFPV

-395 QLGLKLKKIEEL
+395 QLGLKLKKIEEQ

>member
-1 MIKKIK
+1 MIDLINKFFSFSKHLDGKPSSFKELKKKKEIKK
-7 SLFSGFQKDNIIR
+7 LFLAIENYSEDSEIR
-20 LSVKNLDDLKYFN
+20 Y
-33 TAKQIFICFQ
+33 
-43 NQNYKLK
+43 
-50 LVGGCVRK
+50 VGGCVRK
-58 LITEEKIDDMDIA
+58 ILNNEIVDDIDFAVNLKPEECSAALKE
-71 INIEPEKIKKVLVEQ
+71 NN
-86 KIKFVETGIT
+86 IKFFEIGIS
-96 HGTITVLINDFKFEI
+96 HGTIIAVIDSYKFEI
-111 TSLRKDLSTDGRHAK
+111 TTLRKDLITDGRHAK
-126 VEFTSN
+126 VAFTTD
-132 WEQDAQRRDFT
+132 WQEDASRRDFT

-196 YSKISHNEKIRKIIK
+196 YSKTDHNDKIRKIIK

-226 DEFKKLINSFGFL
+226 DEFKKLIISSSFL
-239 RLFKDPFCLE
+239 KLFKDPFCLE

-276 KVDFVFLISLMLI
+276 KVDFIFLISLMLI

-322 INKNSFSKN
+322 INKNFFSKN

-340 GKQTLFDLIYFEI
+340 GKQALFDLIYFEI

-365 LLEYFKNKETPVFPV
+365 LLEYFKDKEVPVFPV

-395 QLGLKLKKIEEL
+395 QLGLKLKKIEEQ

>member
-1 MIKKIK
+1 MINLINKFFSFSKHLDSKPSSFKELKKKKEIKK
-7 SLFSGFQKDNIIR
+7 LFLAIENYSEDSEIR
-20 LSVKNLDDLKYFN
+20 Y
-33 TAKQIFICFQ
+33 
-43 NQNYKLK
+43 
-50 LVGGCVRK
+50 VGGCVRK
-58 LITEEKIDDMDIA
+58 ILNNEIVDDIDFAVNLKPEECSAALKE
-71 INIEPEKIKKVLVEQ
+71 NN
-86 KIKFVETGIT
+86 IKFFEIGIS
-96 HGTITVLINDFKFEI
+96 HGTIIAVIDSYKFEI
-111 TSLRKDLSTDGRHAK
+111 TSLRKDLITDGRHAK
-126 VEFTSN
+126 VAFTTD
-132 WEQDAQRRDFT
+132 WQEDASRRDFT

-196 YSKISHNEKIRKIIK
+196 YSKTEHNDKIRKIIK

-226 DEFKKLINSFGFL
+226 DEFKKLIISSSFL
-239 RLFKDPFCLE
+239 KLFKDPFCLE

-276 KVDFVFLISLMLI
+276 KVDFIFLISLMLI

-303 LSSIDKK
+303 ISSIDKK

-322 INKNSFSKN
+322 INKNYFSKN

-340 GKQTLFDLIYFEI
+340 GKQALFDLIYFEI

-365 LLEYFKNKETPVFPV
+365 LLEYFKDKEVPVFPV

-395 QLGLKLKKIEEL
+395 QLGLKLKKIEEQ

-420 EQIFKN
+420 DQIFKN

>member
-1 MIKKIK
+1 MIDLINKFFSFSKHLDSRPSSFKELKKKKEIKK
-7 SLFSGFQKDNIIR
+7 LFLAIENYSEDSEIR
-20 LSVKNLDDLKYFN
+20 Y
-33 TAKQIFICFQ
+33 
-43 NQNYKLK
+43 
-50 LVGGCVRK
+50 VGGCVRK
-58 LITEEKIDDMDIA
+58 ILNNEIVDDIDFAVNLKPEECSAALKE
-71 INIEPEKIKKVLVEQ
+71 NN
-86 KIKFVETGIT
+86 IKFFEIGIS
-96 HGTITVLINDFKFEI
+96 HGTIIAVIDSYKFEI
-111 TSLRKDLSTDGRHAK
+111 TSLRKDLITDGRHAK
-126 VEFTSN
+126 VAFTAD
-132 WEQDAQRRDFT
+132 WQEDASRRDFT

-170 KFIGDADKRIKEDY
+170 KFIGDADTRIKEDY

-196 YSKISHNEKIRKIIK
+196 YSKTEHNDKIRKIIK

-226 DEFKKLINSFGFL
+226 DEFKKLIISSSFL
-239 RLFKDPFCLE
+239 KLFKDPFCLE

-276 KVDFVFLISLMLI
+276 KVDFIFLISLMLI

-303 LSSIDKK
+303 ISSIDKK

-322 INKNSFSKN
+322 INKNYFSKN

-340 GKQTLFDLIYFEI
+340 GKQALFDLIYFEI

-365 LLEYFKNKETPVFPV
+365 LLEYFKDKEVPVFPV

-395 QLGLKLKKIEEL
+395 QLGLKLKKIEEQ

>member
-1 MIKKIK
+1 MIDLINKFFSFSKHLDSKPSSFKELKKKKEIKK
-7 SLFSGFQKDNIIR
+7 LFLAIENYSEDSEIR
-20 LSVKNLDDLKYFN
+20 Y
-33 TAKQIFICFQ
+33 
-43 NQNYKLK
+43 
-50 LVGGCVRK
+50 VGGCVRK
-58 LITEEKIDDMDIA
+58 ILNNEIVDDIDFAVNLKPEECSAALKE
-71 INIEPEKIKKVLVEQ
+71 NN
-86 KIKFVETGIT
+86 IKFFEIGIS
-96 HGTITVLINDFKFEI
+96 HGTIIAVIDSYKFEI
-111 TSLRKDLSTDGRHAK
+111 TSLRKDLITDGRHAK
-126 VEFTSN
+126 VAFTAD
-132 WEQDAQRRDFT
+132 WQEDASRRDFT

-196 YSKISHNEKIRKIIK
+196 YSKTDHSDKIRKIIK

-226 DEFKKLINSFGFL
+226 DEFKKLIISSSFL
-239 RLFKDPFCLE
+239 KLFKDPFCLE

-276 KVDFVFLISLMLI
+276 KVDFIFLISLMLI

-303 LSSIDKK
+303 ISSIDKK

-322 INKNSFSKN
+322 INKNYFSKN

-340 GKQTLFDLIYFEI
+340 GKQALFDLIYFEI

-365 LLEYFKNKETPVFPV
+365 LLEYFKDKEVPVFPV

-395 QLGLKLKKIEEL
+395 QLGLKLKKIEEQ

>member
-1 MIKKIK
+1 MIDLINKFFSSSKHLDGKPSSFKELKKKKEIKK
-7 SLFSGFQKDNIIR
+7 LFLAIENYSEDSEIR
-20 LSVKNLDDLKYFN
+20 Y
-33 TAKQIFICFQ
+33 
-43 NQNYKLK
+43 
-50 LVGGCVRK
+50 VGGCVRK
-58 LITEEKIDDMDIA
+58 ILNNEIVDDIDFAVNLKPEECSAALKE
-71 INIEPEKIKKVLVEQ
+71 NN
-86 KIKFVETGIT
+86 IKFFEIGIS
-96 HGTITVLINDFKFEI
+96 HGTIIAVIDSYKFEI
-111 TSLRKDLSTDGRHAK
+111 TSLRKDLITDGRHAK
-126 VEFTSN
+126 VAFTSD
-132 WEQDAQRRDFT
+132 WQEDASRRDFT

-196 YSKISHNEKIRKIIK
+196 YSKTEHNDNIRKIIK

-226 DEFKKLINSFGFL
+226 DEFKKLVISSSFL
-239 RLFKDPFCLE
+239 KLFKDPFCLE

-276 KVDFVFLISLMLI
+276 KVDFIFLISLMLI

-303 LSSIDKK
+303 ISSIDKK

-322 INKNSFSKN
+322 INKNYFSKH

-340 GKQTLFDLIYFEI
+340 GKQALFDLIYFEI
-353 FKSKKINKKLIA
+353 FKSKKVNQKLIA
-365 LLEYFKNKETPVFPV
+365 LLEYFKDKEVPVFPV

-395 QLGLKLKKIEEL
+395 QLGLKLKKIEEQ

>member
-1 MIKKIK
+1 MIDLINKFFSFSKHLDSKPSSFKELKKKKEIKK
-7 SLFSGFQKDNIIR
+7 LFLAIENYSEDSEIR
-20 LSVKNLDDLKYFN
+20 Y
-33 TAKQIFICFQ
+33 
-43 NQNYKLK
+43 
-50 LVGGCVRK
+50 VGGCVRK
-58 LITEEKIDDMDIA
+58 ILNNETVDDIDFAVNLKPEECFAALKE
-71 INIEPEKIKKVLVEQ
+71 NN
-86 KIKFVETGIT
+86 IKFFEIGIS
-96 HGTITVLINDFKFEI
+96 HGTIIAVIDSYKFEI
-111 TSLRKDLSTDGRHAK
+111 TSLRKDLITDGRHAK
-126 VEFTSN
+126 VAFTAD
-132 WEQDAQRRDFT
+132 WQEDASRRDFT

-196 YSKISHNEKIRKIIK
+196 YSKTEHNDKIRKIIK

-226 DEFKKLINSFGFL
+226 DEFKKLIISSSFL
-239 RLFKDPFCLE
+239 KLFKDSFCLE

-276 KVDFVFLISLMLI
+276 KVDFIFLISLMLI

-303 LSSIDKK
+303 ISSIDKK

-365 LLEYFKNKETPVFPV
+365 QLEYFKDKEVPVFPV

-395 QLGLKLKKIEEL
+395 QLGLKLKKIEEQ